1 MFPKRKLLRKRYYKL
16 AVTLRA
22 RHCERSEAIPELTLS
37 CWGKKVRLLRRRIYD
52 LAVTRQGSL
61 RGPLF
66 CHCEERSDE
75 AAPLFC
81 HCERSEAV
89 SRPQKARPLRKRK
102 YDLAATKKSAK
113 RRPCGDE
120 EKGRNCSFAV
130 EERNGGLAL
139 AGGTRGRQP
148 MVTGSGVQGTG
159 NPKEALYS
167 IMGLWERWKFGS
179 PFMLGRSFR
188 NGIYPWN

>member
-1 MFPKRKLLRKRYYKL
+1 
-16 AVTLRA
+16 V
-22 RHCERSEAIPELTLS
+22 
-37 CWGKKVRLLRRRIYD
+37 
-52 LAVTRQGSL
+52 
-61 RGPLF
+61 
-66 CHCEERSDE
+66 
-75 AAPLFC
+75 
-81 HCERSEAV
+81 
-89 SRPQKARPLRKRK
+89 
-102 YDLAATKKSAK
+102 TKKSAK

-139 AGGTRGRQP
+139 SGGTRGRQP

-159 NPKEALYS
+159 NLKEALYS
-167 IMGLWERWKFGS
+167 IMWLWERWKFGS